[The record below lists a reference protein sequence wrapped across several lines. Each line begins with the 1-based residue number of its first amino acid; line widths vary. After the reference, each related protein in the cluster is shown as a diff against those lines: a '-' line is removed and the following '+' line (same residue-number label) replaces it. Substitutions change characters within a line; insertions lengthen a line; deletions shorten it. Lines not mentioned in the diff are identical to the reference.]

1 MMKLRK
7 FKKPILGIVILFF
20 FAIAYNLYPEEPLRG
35 GVTIDHLHVVKSRH
49 IMEAYSNG
57 QLVKTYKIS
66 IGRGEW
72 GMHDRESNLTPTGT
86 YTISKLPQS
95 SFHKALPI
103 SYGDLI
109 EIHGLHNHL
118 GFIGKFQRWID
129 WTRGCIAVTNSEVD
143 ELYSAVKI
151 GATIEIEA

>member
-1 MMKLRK
+1 MRLMTC
-7 FKKPILGIVILFF
+7 KKAVASILSLFIFAVI
-20 FAIAYNLYPEEPLRG
+20 YNLYPEKPLPE
-35 GVTIDHLHVVKSRH
+35 GVVIDHLHVIKSRH
-49 IMEAYSNG
+49 IMEVYSGG

-86 YTISKLPQS
+86 YTISKLPKS

-103 SYGDLI
+103 SYGDQI
-109 EIHGLHNHL
+109 EIHGLHNYL
-118 GFIGKFQRWID
+118 GFIGKFHRWID

-143 ELYSAVKI
+143 ELYSSVKV
-151 GATIEIEA
+151 GASIQIDA

>member
-1 MMKLRK
+1 MKLNK
-7 FKKPILGIVILFF
+7 FRITIIGIVV
-20 FAIAYNLYPEEPLRG
+20 IALLAVTYNLYPEVPLPSDT
-35 GVTIDHLHVVKSRH
+35 VVDHLHVVKSRH
-49 IMEAYSNG
+49 IMEAYSEG

-86 YTISKLPQS
+86 YTISKLPKS

-103 SYGDLI
+103 SYGDQI
-109 EIHGLHNHL
+109 EIHGLHNYL
-118 GFIGKFQRWID
+118 GFIGKFHRWID

-143 ELYSAVKI
+143 ELYSSVKV
-151 GATIEIEA
+151 GASIQIDA